1 MWSIAKVLA
10 SSLSLSD
17 SLSAIAITIE
27 IAIAFSVIALS
38 LTTHCS
44 SLIAHSSHPNVVLAS
59 NQLYCQSSC
68 YGFGGACELLQCE
81 MFCKCHFFLI
91 FKNLF
96 IYFSFVV
103 DIPSIVLLLHCSR
116 IR

>member
-1 MWSIAKVLA
+1 MWSIAKILA

-17 SLSAIAITIE
+17 SLSSIAITIG

-44 SLIAHSSHPNVVLAS
+44 SLIAHSSQPNVVLAS

-68 YGFGGACELLQCE
+68 YGFGGVRELLQCE
-81 MFCKCHFFLI
+81 MFCKCYFFLI

-103 DIPSIVLLLHCSR
+103 VINR
-116 IR
+116 IFETYISS

>member
-17 SLSAIAITIE
+17 SLSAITIE
-27 IAIAFSVIALS
+27 IAFSVIALS

-44 SLIAHSSHPNVVLAS
+44 SLTAHSSQPNVVLAS

-68 YGFGGACELLQCE
+68 YGFGGVRELLQCE

-91 FKNLF
+91 FINL
-96 IYFSFVV
+96 SFVV
-103 DIPSIVLLLHCSR
+103 DINRIYSRAR
-116 IR
+116 IRGIVYQI

>member
-1 MWSIAKVLA
+1 MWSIAKILA

-17 SLSAIAITIE
+17 SLSAIAIT

-44 SLIAHSSHPNVVLAS
+44 SLIAHSSQPNVVLAS

-68 YGFGGACELLQCE
+68 YGFGGVRELLQCE

-91 FKNLF
+91 FINL
-96 IYFSFVV
+96 SFVV
-103 DIPSIVLLLHCSR
+103 DINRIYSRAR
-116 IR
+116 IRGIVYQI